1 MKIDHIGIACSDL
14 RVAEKQYTELG
25 YKVTQGLVSDETRN
39 LDYVF
44 MENNGVIIELV
55 GVMDKSKPTDIDNIL
70 KNVKMLG
77 NKMYHTCYL
86 TRKINKD
93 IKKLENLGYTLL
105 KPPRPA
111 IACGNRNIAFLI
123 HFSLGLIE
131 LLEEEQNGKYLY

>member
-14 RVAEKQYTELG
+14 RVAQKQYTELG
-25 YKVTQGLVSDETRN
+25 YKVTQDLISDETRN
-39 LDYVF
+39 LDYIF
-44 MENNGVIIELV
+44 MENNGVVIELV
-55 GVMDKSKPTDIDNIL
+55 GVTDKTKASDIDNIL

-86 TRKINKD
+86 TKNINAD
-93 IKKLENLGYTLL
+93 IKKYENLGYTLL
-105 KPPRPA
+105 KVPTPA

-131 LLEEEQNGKYLY
+131 LLEEE